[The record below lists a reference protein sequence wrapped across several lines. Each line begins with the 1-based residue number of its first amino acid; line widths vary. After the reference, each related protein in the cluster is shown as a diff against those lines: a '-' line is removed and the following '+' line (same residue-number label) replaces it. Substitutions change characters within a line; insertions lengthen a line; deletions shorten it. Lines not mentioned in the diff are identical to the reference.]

1 MGFII
6 GREKNRQRI
15 GNDNKK
21 GKVIIG
27 EIKKIEMDI
36 TQCDKES
43 IDQIGDREPFYLVD
57 SWQDVSIAAR
67 VRCGCFCFGAGQL
80 YV

>member
-21 GKVIIG
+21 GKVIG
-27 EIKKIEMDI
+27 EIKKVEMDI

-43 IDQIGDREPFYLVD
+43 IDQIGDREPFHLVD
-57 SWQDVSIAAR
+57 SWQDVFIVAR